1 MFKFFALILLA
12 GTSWAGSPQ
21 QGVLDQP
28 GSLLLFPYFSN
39 ASGSN
44 TLITV
49 TNTSPDVLG
58 TVDVEFIYV
67 NGTTCLDFNRTRRL
81 TPNDT
86 ITVASFFDNPAPDR
100 GFVYAFAKDV
110 VTGAAISW
118 NHLEGDS
125 IIVSGSDLLVT
136 DIPPVVYESPVP
148 QGLPTD
154 VDVDGIRDMNG
165 LEYEANADELHV
177 PRFVSGPA
185 SSLVMVGL
193 TGESFTTVVD
203 YIAYNDNEEAFSGQ
217 VSFDCWDIRRLPAI
231 SGVFTD
237 VFLESTNDN
246 PLEPGILGLETG
258 WIRLH
263 GNMAYSTA
271 DAVQGPAFLVVRVD
285 LTFYAEL
292 PYGTGRNTKGDLIVL
307 GPFADQN

>member
-1 MFKFFALILLA
+1 MKMFFAFVLLA
-12 GTSWAGSPQ
+12 GLAHAGAPQ
-21 QGVLDQP
+21 QRVLDAP
-28 GSLLLFPYFSN
+28 GSMLLFPYFSN

-49 TNTSPDVLG
+49 TNTSADVLG
-58 TVDVEFIYV
+58 TIDVEFIYV

-86 ITVASFFDNPAPDR
+86 ITVSSVFDNPSTDR
-100 GFVYAFAKDV
+100 GFVYAFAKDPS
-110 VTGAAISW
+110 TGAAVSW
-118 NHLEGDS
+118 NYLEGDS
-125 IIVSGSDLLVT
+125 IIVSGPDFLVT
-136 DIPPVVYESPVP
+136 DIPPVVYESPVA
-148 QGLPTD
+148 QGVATD
-154 VDVDGIRDMNG
+154 VDADGLRDMNG
-165 LEYEANADELHV
+165 IEYEANADELHV

-203 YIAYNDNEEAFSGQ
+203 YLAYNDNEEAFSGQ
-217 VSFDCWDIRRLPAI
+217 ISFDCWDIRRLPAI
-231 SGVFTD
+231 SGIFTD
-237 VFLESTNDN
+237 SFLESTNDN

-258 WIRLH
+258 WIRFH
-263 GNMAYSTA
+263 GNIAYSTA
-271 DAVQGPAFLVVRVD
+271 DAVVGPAFLIVRVD

-307 GPFADQN
+307 GPFADQS